1 MAGLTAP
8 EASDVLRSAVSFLF
22 VPGDRPER
30 FAKAAATGADLVV
43 IDLEDAV
50 AEERRDSAREAV
62 AAYLASGGRA
72 CVRVNAVTSPH
83 HHRDLAALADLP
95 GLLAVMLAKADTRSS
110 AASVA
115 SLMDVPVIPLVESAE
130 GVAHAYELAATAG
143 VVRLAFGHLDYALD
157 IGAEPTWPAMLHAR
171 SRLVHASRL
180 AGLPG
185 PVDGVTTALD
195 DEQALTDDLKRA
207 QEVGLAGKLL
217 IHPRQVAQTQAA
229 FRPSAEAVNWARSV
243 LAAAGGGEAVRVDGH
258 MVDAPVLARAE
269 AILRRAE
276 DVSGP

>member
-1 MAGLTAP
+1 MTGLTAP

-30 FAKAAATGADLVV
+30 FAKAAAAGADVVV

-50 AEERRDSAREAV
+50 AEGRRDSARKAV
-62 AAYLASGGRA
+62 AEYLAARGRA
-72 CVRVNAVTSPH
+72 CVRVNPVTSPH
-83 HHRDLAALADLP
+83 HHRDLEALTDLP

-115 SLMDVPVIPLVESAE
+115 GLTDVPVIPLIESAE

-157 IGAEPTWPAMLHAR
+157 IGAEPTGSAMLHAR
-171 SRLVHASRL
+171 STLVHASRL

-185 PVDGVTTALD
+185 PIDGVTTALD
-195 DEQALTDDLKRA
+195 DEQALADDLRCA

-217 IHPRQVAQTQAA
+217 IHPRQVAGAHAA
-229 FRPSAEAVNWARSV
+229 FRPSAESLDWARSV
-243 LAAAGGGEAVRVDGH
+243 LAAVGEGEAVRVDGH

-269 AILRRAE
+269 AILHRAGR
-276 DVSGP
+276 DGQ